1 MIETYRNIHKDL
13 KFILIAA
20 YSFLICFE
28 YIFVETFGGDSI
40 LKPYRIA
47 GIILIS
53 YAFLN
58 ACYFKKVKFDNYDF
72 LIILFFSIHYFSAFS
87 TGGLDGSGM
96 YYTNQNI
103 ILITLSFLVCF
114 SIKQLLPNDIKLI
127 ELIVFLFMLATF
139 INVIFAIYSVILN
152 PLSAYRISGFYKDP
166 AIFGVTVSILITY
179 CIAHY
184 LYLENNTKLKII
196 LSIVSILSFGVLLL
210 AGSRT
215 GLLSLFLVI
224 SVAGAIKLG
233 LIRTLAVLLITIGS
247 FIFLINIDFT
257 NLSPEIEY
265 GIGRTFNRLSLE
277 STLGGGGAGRLPT
290 WRAAFLL
297 FEDNYF
303 FGIGMG
309 QYPEYSIEYAQLL
322 PEGVENSIVLEYD
335 LGLHSN
341 YMSALIEGG
350 LFGFIV
356 YATLNFLW
364 LVNSIK
370 AYAYL
375 DNANSLFF
383 LLFFI
388 LISLSAFT
396 QETFQFPYYL
406 FFLTM
411 LTIYNRTILSG
422 ETKA

>member
-1 MIETYRNIHKDL
+1 MIEAYRNVLKEP

-20 YSFLICFE
+20 YSFLMCFE
-28 YIFVETFGGDSI
+28 YIFVEALGGDSI
-40 LKPYRIA
+40 FKPYRIA
-47 GIILIS
+47 GIILIA

-58 ACYFKKVKFDNYDF
+58 ACYLKKVKLDSYDF
-72 LIILFFSIHYFSAFS
+72 LIVLFFSIHFFSAFS
-87 TGGLDGSGM
+87 TAGLDGSGM

-103 ILITLSFLVCF
+103 ILILLSFLVCF
-114 SIKQLLPNDIKLI
+114 SIKQFLENDIKLI

-139 INVIFAIYSVILN
+139 INVIYAIYSVISN
-152 PLSAYRISGFYKDP
+152 PVSAFRISGFYKDP

-179 CIAHY
+179 CIAQY
-184 LYLENNTKLKII
+184 LYVENNTKLKII
-196 LSIVSILSFGVLLL
+196 IFIVSTLSFGVLLL
-210 AGSRT
+210 AASRT
-215 GLLSLFLVI
+215 GLLSLFLVV
-224 SVAGAIKLG
+224 SVVGVMKLG
-233 LIRTLAVLLITIGS
+233 FIRTLALLFIIIGS
-247 FIFLINIDFT
+247 LIFVNNIDFT
-257 NLSPEIEY
+257 NFSPEIQY
-265 GIGRTFNRLSLE
+265 GIGRTFDRLSIE
-277 STLGGGGAGRLPT
+277 NTLGGGGAGRLPT

-309 QYPEYSIEYAQLL
+309 QYPEYSIQYAQLL
-322 PEGVENSIVLEYD
+322 PEGVENSVVLEYN

-341 YMSALIEGG
+341 YLSALIEGG
-350 LFGFIV
+350 IIGFIV

-370 AYAYL
+370 AYTYL
-375 DNANSLFF
+375 KDANSLFF

-388 LISLSAFT
+388 LISLSGFT